1 MDFQML
7 SEWQERMKKNVSGF
21 DLHMSDASS
30 RSQETEAGSS

>member
-7 SEWQERMKKNVSGF
+7 LEWQEHMKKMPGF

-30 RSQETEAGSS
+30 SRQETQTESS